1 MAENTNAGTPAGN
14 DSARAPAVGEPGFT
28 PHPHAEDAELAA
40 LEAEIAAAQDAP
52 AAEPDAPVAP
62 AAEPAAA
69 GAAEAE
75 GDADPETEGEQ
86 PRGKDGKWIPKAR
99 FDEQVA
105 REREKGNLAAQL
117 AYFKGKAEAL
127 EASAKAGGKPADQAL
142 TPEQEVAAIEDAILA
157 KATDFDEGRIGMAE
171 FKRFERQ
178 AQARLDTLR
187 APPAARDEAPS
198 DMRLQELT
206 LALPERFPVLTQLTA
221 AHVHRLQPVAEAEL
235 QFEGVAIDSS
245 PRSVYALRERI
256 AQLAQARFGTAAAQ
270 PQQTP
275 AAATRPTN
283 VNKAVAAKLDLAAR
297 MPPNLNKTGTAQM
310 PQDRFSA
317 ESIEKMDLDE
327 IATAVPDSI
336 LRQLSGQ

>member
-1 MAENTNAGTPAGN
+1 MAENTSAGTPAGN
-14 DSARAPAVGEPGFT
+14 EAARPPAIGEAGFV
-28 PHPHAEDAELAA
+28 PQPHAEDAELAA
-40 LEAEIAAAQDAP
+40 LEAEANAAPAEQPAADQPTGATPPAETQTAAADD
-52 AAEPDAPVAP
+52 EP
-62 AAEPAAA
+62 
-69 GAAEAE
+69 E
-75 GDADPETEGEQ
+75 GDQ

-105 REREKGNLAAQL
+105 REREKGNLAAV
-117 AYFKGKAEAL
+117 AAFYKGKAEAL
-127 EASAKAGGKPADQAL
+127 EAAAKGGKPAEQAP

-187 APPAARDEAPS
+187 APPPAARDEAPS

-206 LALPERFPVLTQLTA
+206 LALPERYPVLTQLTA
-221 AHVHRLQPVAEAEL
+221 DHVHRLQPVAEAEL
-235 QFEGVAIDSS
+235 QFEGVAVDGS
-245 PRSVYALRERI
+245 PRSIYALRERI
-256 AQLAQARFGTAAAQ
+256 AQLAQARFGTAA
-270 PQQTP
+270 QQTP
-275 AAATRPTN
+275 VAATRPAN
-283 VNKAVAAKLDLAAR
+283 VNKAVTDKLALAGR
-297 MPPNLNKTGTAQM
+297 MPPNLNKTGTAQV